1 MKQKFL
7 LTKNDYFKKVLRYF
21 LLEIIL
27 LIIYLSLNFESRD
40 TIILT
45 LGLNKIT
52 FYDQIRDIIRLID
65 TGVLTYSVLFIYF
78 YDLKRN
84 PEFILL
90 REKNQK
96 YIIDKLMLI
105 LIINIIIKSICFLL
119 INFTFGQMSILDKNL
134 INDGLINIMFTI
146 FTITSLLNLYSQN
159 KYLSCFVVIGTFV
172 YNLFFDINCFWI
184 VTLILVFLSFAL
196 YSSQK
201 IYNKYIK

>member
-52 FYDQIRDIIRLID
+52 FYDQIKDIIRLID
-65 TGVLTYSVLFIYF
+65 ILVLTYSVLFIYF

-134 INDGLINIMFTI
+134 INDGLINILFTI

-184 VTLILVFLSFAL
+184 VTLILVFLSFTL

-201 IYNKYIK
+201 IYNKYIR

>member
-52 FYDQIRDIIRLID
+52 FYDQIKDIIRLID
-65 TGVLTYSVLFIYF
+65 ILVLTYSVLFIYF

-134 INDGLINIMFTI
+134 INDGLINILFTI

-184 VTLILVFLSFAL
+184 VTLLLVFLSFAL

-201 IYNKYIK
+201 IYNKYIR

>member
-65 TGVLTYSVLFIYF
+65 ILVLTYSVLFIYF

-96 YIIDKLMLI
+96 YIIDKLMLVLI
-105 LIINIIIKSICFLL
+105 LNIIIKSICFLF

>member
-1 MKQKFL
+1 MKQKIL
-7 LTKNDYFKKVLRYF
+7 LIKHDYLKKVLRYF

-27 LIIYLSLNFESRD
+27 LIIYLSLNFESKD

-96 YIIDKLMLI
+96 YIIDKLMLVLI
-105 LIINIIIKSICFLL
+105 LNIIIKSICFLF

-134 INDGLINIMFTI
+134 INDGLINILFTI

-184 VTLILVFLSFAL
+184 VTLLLVFLSFAL

-201 IYNKYIK
+201 IYNKYIR

>member
-52 FYDQIRDIIRLID
+52 FYDQIKDIIRLID
-65 TGVLTYSVLFIYF
+65 ILVLTYSVLFIYF

-134 INDGLINIMFTI
+134 INDGLINILFTI

-172 YNLFFDINCFWI
+172 YNLFFDINCFWVI
-184 VTLILVFLSFAL
+184 TLLLIFLSFAL

-201 IYNKYIK
+201 IYNKYIR

>member
-1 MKQKFL
+1 MKQKIL
-7 LTKNDYFKKVLRYF
+7 LIKHDYFKKVLMYF

-27 LIIYLSLNFESRD
+27 LLIYLSLNFESKD

-65 TGVLTYSVLFIYF
+65 IGVLTYSVLFIYF

-96 YIIDKLMLI
+96 YIIDKLMLVLI
-105 LIINIIIKSICFLL
+105 LNIIIKSICFLF
-119 INFTFGQMSILDKNL
+119 INFTFGQLSILDKNL

-184 VTLILVFLSFAL
+184 VTLLLIFLSFAL

-201 IYNKYIK
+201 IYNKYIR

>member
-27 LIIYLSLNFESRD
+27 LIIYLSLNFESKD

-105 LIINIIIKSICFLL
+105 LILNIIIKSICFLF

-134 INDGLINIMFTI
+134 INDGLINILFTI

>member
-52 FYDQIRDIIRLID
+52 FYDQIKDIIRLID
-65 TGVLTYSVLFIYF
+65 ILVLTYSVFFIYF

-134 INDGLINIMFTI
+134 INDGLINILFTI

-184 VTLILVFLSFAL
+184 VTLLLVFLSFAL

>member
-52 FYDQIRDIIRLID
+52 FYDQIKDIIRLID
-65 TGVLTYSVLFIYF
+65 ILVLTYSVLFIYF

-96 YIIDKLMLI
+96 YIIDKLILI

-134 INDGLINIMFTI
+134 INDSLINILFTI

-201 IYNKYIK
+201 IYNKYIR

>member
-1 MKQKFL
+1 MKQKIL
-7 LTKNDYFKKVLRYF
+7 LIKHDYFKKVLRYF

-27 LIIYLSLNFESRD
+27 LLIYLSLNFESKD

-96 YIIDKLMLI
+96 YIIDKLMLVLI
-105 LIINIIIKSICFLL
+105 LNIIIKSICFLF

-184 VTLILVFLSFAL
+184 VTLLLVFLSFAL

-201 IYNKYIK
+201 IYNKYIR

>member
-1 MKQKFL
+1 MKQKIL
-7 LTKNDYFKKVLRYF
+7 LIKHDYFKKVLRYF

-27 LIIYLSLNFESRD
+27 LLIYLSLNFESKD

-52 FYDQIRDIIRLID
+52 FYDQIRDIIRFID

-96 YIIDKLMLI
+96 YIIDKLMLVLI
-105 LIINIIIKSICFLL
+105 LNIIIKSICFLF
-119 INFTFGQMSILDKNL
+119 INFTF
-134 INDGLINIMFTI
+134 
-146 FTITSLLNLYSQN
+146 
-159 KYLSCFVVIGTFV
+159 
-172 YNLFFDINCFWI
+172 
-184 VTLILVFLSFAL
+184 
-196 YSSQK
+196 
-201 IYNKYIK
+201 

>member
-1 MKQKFL
+1 MKQKIL
-7 LTKNDYFKKVLRYF
+7 LIKHDYFKKVLMYF

-27 LIIYLSLNFESRD
+27 LIIYLSLNFESKD

-96 YIIDKLMLI
+96 YIIDKLMLVLI
-105 LIINIIIKSICFLL
+105 LNIIIKSICFLF

-184 VTLILVFLSFAL
+184 VTLLLVFLSFAL

-201 IYNKYIK
+201 IYNKYIR

>member
-134 INDGLINIMFTI
+134 INDGLINILFTI

-201 IYNKYIK
+201 IYNKYIR

>member
-1 MKQKFL
+1 MKQKIL
-7 LTKNDYFKKVLRYF
+7 LIKHDYFKKVLMYF

-27 LIIYLSLNFESRD
+27 LLIYLSLNFESKD

-96 YIIDKLMLI
+96 YIIDKLMLVLI
-105 LIINIIIKSICFLL
+105 LNIIIKSICFLF
-119 INFTFGQMSILDKNL
+119 INFTFGQISILDKNL

-184 VTLILVFLSFAL
+184 VTLLLVFLSFAL

-201 IYNKYIK
+201 IYNKYIR

>member
-52 FYDQIRDIIRLID
+52 FYDQIKDIIRLID
-65 TGVLTYSVLFIYF
+65 ILVLTYSVLFIYF

-105 LIINIIIKSICFLL
+105 LIINIIIKSICFLF

-134 INDGLINIMFTI
+134 INDGLINILFTI

-201 IYNKYIK
+201 IYNKYIR

>member
-1 MKQKFL
+1 MKQKIL
-7 LTKNDYFKKVLRYF
+7 LIKHDYFKKVLMYF
-21 LLEIIL
+21 LLEIIFL
-27 LIIYLSLNFESRD
+27 LIYLSINFESKD

-65 TGVLTYSVLFIYF
+65 TLVLTYSVLFIYF

-96 YIIDKLMLI
+96 YIFDKLMLVLI
-105 LIINIIIKSICFLL
+105 LNIIIKSICFLF

-184 VTLILVFLSFAL
+184 VTLLLVFLSFAL

-201 IYNKYIK
+201 IYNKYIR

>member
-52 FYDQIRDIIRLID
+52 FYDQIKDIIRLID
-65 TGVLTYSVLFIYF
+65 ILVLTYSVLFIYF

-134 INDGLINIMFTI
+134 INDGLINILFTI
-146 FTITSLLNLYSQN
+146 FTITSLLNLYFQN

-201 IYNKYIK
+201 IYNKYIR

>member
-52 FYDQIRDIIRLID
+52 FYDQIKDIIRLID
-65 TGVLTYSVLFIYF
+65 ILVLTYSVLFIYF

-134 INDGLINIMFTI
+134 INDGLINILFTI

-159 KYLSCFVVIGTFV
+159 KYLSCYVVIGTFV

-184 VTLILVFLSFAL
+184 VTLLLVFLSFAL

-201 IYNKYIK
+201 IYNKYIR

>member
-52 FYDQIRDIIRLID
+52 FYDQIKDIIRLID
-65 TGVLTYSVLFIYF
+65 ILVLTYSVLFIYF

-96 YIIDKLMLI
+96 YIIDKLMLVLI
-105 LIINIIIKSICFLL
+105 LNIIIKSICFLF

-201 IYNKYIK
+201 IYNKYIR

>member
-27 LIIYLSLNFESRD
+27 LIICLSLNFESRD

-52 FYDQIRDIIRLID
+52 FYDQIKDIIRLID
-65 TGVLTYSVLFIYF
+65 ILVLTYSVLFIYF

-134 INDGLINIMFTI
+134 INDGLINILFTI

-184 VTLILVFLSFAL
+184 VTLLLVFLSFAL

-201 IYNKYIK
+201 IYNKYIR

>member
-1 MKQKFL
+1 MKQKIL
-7 LTKNDYFKKVLRYF
+7 LIKHDYFKKVLRYF

-27 LIIYLSLNFESRD
+27 LLIYLSLNFESKD

-96 YIIDKLMLI
+96 YIIDKLMLVLI
-105 LIINIIIKSICFLL
+105 LNIIIKSICFLF

-159 KYLSCFVVIGTFV
+159 KYLSCFVDRKSVV
-172 YNLFFDINCFWI
+172 
-184 VTLILVFLSFAL
+184 
-196 YSSQK
+196 
-201 IYNKYIK
+201 

>member
-52 FYDQIRDIIRLID
+52 FYDQIKDIIRLID
-65 TGVLTYSVLFIYF
+65 ILVLTYSVLFIYF

-90 REKNQK
+90 RKKNQK

-134 INDGLINIMFTI
+134 INDGLINILFTI

-172 YNLFFDINCFWI
+172 YNLFFDINCFWVI
-184 VTLILVFLSFAL
+184 TLLLIFLSFAL

>member
-1 MKQKFL
+1 MKQKIL
-7 LTKNDYFKKVLRYF
+7 LIKHDYFKKALRYF

-27 LIIYLSLNFESRD
+27 LLIYLSLNFESKD

-52 FYDQIRDIIRLID
+52 FYDQIRDIIRFID

-96 YIIDKLMLI
+96 YIIDKLMLVLI
-105 LIINIIIKSICFLL
+105 LNIIIKSICFLF

-184 VTLILVFLSFAL
+184 VTLLLAFLSFAL

-201 IYNKYIK
+201 IYNKYIG

>member
-27 LIIYLSLNFESRD
+27 LIIYLSLNFESKD

-105 LIINIIIKSICFLL
+105 LIINIIIKSICFLF

>member
-52 FYDQIRDIIRLID
+52 FYDQIKDIIRLID
-65 TGVLTYSVLFIYF
+65 ILVLTYSVLFIYF

>member
-52 FYDQIRDIIRLID
+52 FYDQIKDIIRLID
-65 TGVLTYSVLFIYF
+65 ILVLTYSVLFIYF

-134 INDGLINIMFTI
+134 INDGLINILFTI

-184 VTLILVFLSFAL
+184 VTLLLIFLSFAL

-201 IYNKYIK
+201 IYNKYIR

>member
-1 MKQKFL
+1 MKQKIL
-7 LTKNDYFKKVLRYF
+7 LIKHDYFKKVLMYF

-27 LIIYLSLNFESRD
+27 LIIYLSLNFESKD

-96 YIIDKLMLI
+96 HIIDKLMLVLI
-105 LIINIIIKSICFLL
+105 LNIIIKSICFLF

-184 VTLILVFLSFAL
+184 VTLLLVFLSFAL

-201 IYNKYIK
+201 IYNKYIR

>member
-27 LIIYLSLNFESRD
+27 LIIYLSLNFESKD

-96 YIIDKLMLI
+96 YIIDKLMLVLI
-105 LIINIIIKSICFLL
+105 LNIIIKSICFLF

-201 IYNKYIK
+201 IYNKYIR

>member
-1 MKQKFL
+1 MKQKIL
-7 LTKNDYFKKVLRYF
+7 LIKHDYFKKVLRYF

-27 LIIYLSLNFESRD
+27 LLIYLSLNFESKD

-52 FYDQIRDIIRLID
+52 FYDQIRDIIRFID

-96 YIIDKLMLI
+96 YIIDKLMLVLI
-105 LIINIIIKSICFLL
+105 LNIIIKSICFLF

-134 INDGLINIMFTI
+134 INDGL
-146 FTITSLLNLYSQN
+146 ITSLLNLYSQN

-184 VTLILVFLSFAL
+184 VTLLLVFLSFAL

-201 IYNKYIK
+201 IYNKYIR

>member
-1 MKQKFL
+1 MKQKIL
-7 LTKNDYFKKVLRYF
+7 LIKHDYFKKALRYF

-27 LIIYLSLNFESRD
+27 LLIYLSLNFESKD

-52 FYDQIRDIIRLID
+52 FYDQIRDIIRFID

-96 YIIDKLMLI
+96 YIIDKLMLVLI
-105 LIINIIIKSICFLL
+105 LNIIIKSICFLF

-184 VTLILVFLSFAL
+184 VTLLLVFLSFAL

-201 IYNKYIK
+201 IYNKYIR

>member
-40 TIILT
+40 TVILT

-52 FYDQIRDIIRLID
+52 FYDQIKDIIRLID

-96 YIIDKLMLI
+96 YIIDKLMLVLI
-105 LIINIIIKSICFLL
+105 LNIIIKSICFLF

-134 INDGLINIMFTI
+134 INDGLINILFTI

>member
-27 LIIYLSLNFESRD
+27 LIIYLSLNFESKD

-52 FYDQIRDIIRLID
+52 FYDQIKDIIRLID
-65 TGVLTYSVLFIYF
+65 ILVLTYSVLFIYF

-134 INDGLINIMFTI
+134 INDGLINILFTI

>member
-52 FYDQIRDIIRLID
+52 FYDQIKDIIRLID
-65 TGVLTYSVLFIYF
+65 ILVLTYSVLFIYF

-105 LIINIIIKSICFLL
+105 LIINIIIKSICFLF

-134 INDGLINIMFTI
+134 INDSLINILFTI

>member
-27 LIIYLSLNFESRD
+27 LIIYLSLNFESKD

-96 YIIDKLMLI
+96 YIIDKLMLVLI
-105 LIINIIIKSICFLL
+105 LNIIIKSICFLF

-134 INDGLINIMFTI
+134 INDGLINILFTI

>member
-27 LIIYLSLNFESRD
+27 LIIYLSLNFESKD

-96 YIIDKLMLI
+96 YIIDKLMLVLI
-105 LIINIIIKSICFLL
+105 LNIIIKSICFLF

>member
-21 LLEIIL
+21 LLEVIL
-27 LIIYLSLNFESRD
+27 LIVYLSLNFESRD

-65 TGVLTYSVLFIYF
+65 ILVLTYSVLFIYF

-84 PEFILL
+84 PEFIVL

-105 LIINIIIKSICFLL
+105 LIINIIIKFICFLF
-119 INFTFGQMSILDKNL
+119 INFVFGQMSILDKNL
-134 INDGLINIMFTI
+134 ITDGFINILFTI

-159 KYLSCFVVIGTFV
+159 KYFSCFVVIGAFV
-172 YNLFFDINCFWI
+172 YNLFFDINYFWL
-184 VTLILVFLSFAL
+184 VTLLLLFLSFVL

-201 IYNKYIK
+201 IYNKYIR

>member
-1 MKQKFL
+1 MKQKIL
-7 LTKNDYFKKVLRYF
+7 LIKHDYFKKVLMYF

-27 LIIYLSLNFESRD
+27 LLIYLSLNFESKD

-96 YIIDKLMLI
+96 YIIDKLMLVLI
-105 LIINIIIKSICFLL
+105 LNIIIKSICFLF

-184 VTLILVFLSFAL
+184 VTLLLIFLSFAL

-201 IYNKYIK
+201 IYNKYIR

>member
-1 MKQKFL
+1 MKQKIL
-7 LTKNDYFKKVLRYF
+7 LIKHDYLKKVLRYF

-27 LIIYLSLNFESRD
+27 LIIYLSLNFESKD

-96 YIIDKLMLI
+96 YIIDKLMLVLI
-105 LIINIIIKSICFLL
+105 LNIIIKSICFLF

-146 FTITSLLNLYSQN
+146 FTITSLLNLYSRN

-184 VTLILVFLSFAL
+184 VTLLLVFLSFAL

-201 IYNKYIK
+201 IYNKYIR

>member
-65 TGVLTYSVLFIYF
+65 ILVLTYSVLFIYF

-134 INDGLINIMFTI
+134 INDGLINILFTI

-184 VTLILVFLSFAL
+184 VTLLLVFLSFAL